1 MSGTIISGVRG
12 WSRTTIVRLRTLISN
27 PFFRQISDTFAT
39 RLVGIALGLA
49 ASVIIS
55 RILGP
60 EGRGRFAA
68 AACLSAIGVQFGN
81 LGLPAANTYYV
92 ARDRRKLATAVG
104 NALWVS
110 FVLGGLGTCIA
121 LATFTII
128 PDSAPVVGPLL
139 WLGLLGVPLGL
150 CLLLLQN
157 LLLPIQEVRA
167 FNKLEL
173 GHKILALL
181 LTMCLIPLGWISAE
195 AILGV
200 GLISTTI
207 ICCCLISVLRGH
219 LEQQRPQLSLA
230 AFRHGL
236 SYGLKAYWAALFGFL
251 VIRSD
256 LLMVHIL
263 AGPRQSGLY
272 SIAATCADFLMMLP
286 IVIGSLLF
294 PRLSQLT
301 SSTAQWKLTLQT
313 LKTLTPVML
322 IAVGLSTVMATPL
335 ISLAYGQPF
344 ASASTAVL
352 WLLPG
357 VLAMSVNTIL
367 MNCFAAQGMPAIT
380 VYSPGSALIL
390 NVLLNLWMIPAWGIR
405 GAAISSSISY
415 GLMLVLSAMCIGR
428 QRLTESCKL

>member
-1 MSGTIISGVRG
+1 MIL
-12 WSRTTIVRLRTLISN
+12 VRLRALISN
-27 PFFRQISDTFAT
+27 TLFRQISDTFLT
-39 RLVGIALGLA
+39 RLIGIALGFG

-68 AACLSAIGVQFGN
+68 AACLGAIGVQFGN

-92 ARDRRKLATAVG
+92 ARDRRKLPAAVG

-110 FVLGGLGTCIA
+110 FVLGGLGALIA
-121 LATFTII
+121 FWVFSVYPRST
-128 PDSAPVVGPLL
+128 PVVGPLL
-139 WLGLLGVPLGL
+139 WLGLLGIPFGL

-157 LLLPIQEVRA
+157 LLLPIEEVRA
-167 FNKLEL
+167 FNRLEL
-173 GHKILALL
+173 THKVLALL
-181 LTMCLIPLGWISAE
+181 MMLCLIPLGWISAE
-195 AILGV
+195 SILGV
-200 GLISTTI
+200 GLLASLIVSCCTI
-207 ICCCLISVLRGH
+207 AVMLQH
-219 LEQQRPQLSLA
+219 LEHRRPQLSFA

-236 SYGLKAYWAALFGFL
+236 HYGLKAYWAALFGFL

-256 LLMVHIL
+256 LLMVHML

-301 SSTAQWKLTLQT
+301 SRAAQWKLTSQT
-313 LKTLTPVML
+313 LKTLTPTML
-322 IAVGLSTVMATPL
+322 FGLSLCTVLAEPL
-335 ISLAYGQPF
+335 IRAAYGRPF
-344 ASASTAVL
+344 APASSAVL

-357 VLAMSVNTIL
+357 ILAMSVNTIL
-367 MNCFAAQGMPAIT
+367 MNCFAAQGMPLIT
-380 VYSPGSALIL
+380 VYSPLSALVL
-390 NVLLNLWMIPAWGIR
+390 NVLLNLWLIPLWGIR

-415 GLMLVLSAMCIGR
+415 GLMLVLSAVYILG
-428 QRLTESCKL
+428 QRTKESR